1 MFVEKFIKTVYIGFY
16 KDEEYKLLCEIKKNN
31 KTIESLK
38 EEFDSKEKLIESI
51 NRYLEDYARVYISTF
66 VNSIN
71 QGIIPSCNKNE
82 YKKREIEIENIKYLC
97 IKNRYSIYVSI
108 YDLMSTKKEY
118 PFDLDF
124 IYPIFAP
131 IDFMAKHR
139 NNTFYVLI
147 LKEKIAIIGYKNNI
161 PIYSDIFE
169 LKEENIENEEV
180 EEDIEL
186 LEEIDLEEEISPDIE
201 KEAENIEFEKKPE
214 NLTFTTIEYN
224 IIKNLKDAIKDY
236 YENYSDDF
244 LEKIIFLDTVNIG
257 KEIKKLTE
265 DELLLESDIINFDLL
280 KTLNILSERENV

>member
-1 MFVEKFIKTVYIGFY
+1 M
-16 KDEEYKLLCEIKKNN
+16 
-31 KTIESLK
+31 
-38 EEFDSKEKLIESI
+38 SI
-51 NRYLEDYARVYISTF
+51 
-66 VNSIN
+66 
-71 QGIIPSCNKNE
+71 
-82 YKKREIEIENIKYLC
+82 
-97 IKNRYSIYVSI
+97 
-108 YDLMSTKKEY
+108 KKEY

-124 IYPIFAP
+124 IYSIFAP
-131 IDFMAKHR
+131 IDFTAKHR

-201 KEAENIEFEKKPE
+201 EEAENIEFEEQPE
-214 NLTFTTIEYN
+214 NLTFTTIEHN

-265 DELLLESDIINFDLL
+265 DELLLDSDIIKFDLL